1 MKAKD
6 HLVLIHLLEDSLDML
21 RNNECPNL
29 SDESCYSLIDTMRE
43 LIHPNKPEFLS
54 KQQAADLLHISIPTL
69 NKRIKEGKVPQP
81 KKIAGLKEKV
91 FLKEDILK
99 IK

>member
-6 HLVLIHLLEDSLDML
+6 HLILIHLLEDSLDML
-21 RNNECPNL
+21 KSGSCDL
-29 SDESCYSLIDTMRE
+29 SEESCYSLIDTMRE

>member
-6 HLVLIHLLEDSLDML
+6 HLVLIHLLEDSLDKL
-21 RNNECPNL
+21 KSGSCDL
-29 SDESCYSLIDTMRE
+29 SEESSYSLIDTMRE

-69 NKRIKEGKVPQP
+69 NKRIKEGNVPQP

>member
-21 RNNECPNL
+21 KSGSCNL
-29 SDESCYSLIDTMRE
+29 SEESCYSLIDTMRE

-54 KQQAADLLHISIPTL
+54 KQ
-69 NKRIKEGKVPQP
+69 
-81 KKIAGLKEKV
+81 
-91 FLKEDILK
+91 
-99 IK
+99 